1 MVKLPKLMINKRI
14 CQSNNC
20 NKCDRYEY
28 EIPKSCEY
36 AILHYLEDEVILD
49 WRERRS
55 GKTSI
60 LIKMANGYASLGKK
74 VLMINRNFSMV
85 RWVAGNHAIDS
96 RIDLVSLSGVRKYL
110 MGRDRSVINVFLD
123 EITPEDY
130 LILEEGLMGCKI
142 VKGFYT

>member
-1 MVKLPKLMINKRI
+1 MIKLPKINKRI

-36 AILHYLEDEVILD
+36 GILHYLDEDKLE

-60 LIKMANGYASLGKK
+60 IVKMANDYASLGKK
-74 VLMINRNFSMV
+74 VLIITRNSAMV
-85 RWVAGNHAIDS
+85 YCLEESHVVDS
-96 RIDLVSLSGVRKYL
+96 RIDFVSLFGLRRYL
-110 MGRDRSVINVFLD
+110 IGRDRSVINVFLD
-123 EITPEDY
+123 EITPVDY
-130 LILEEGLMGCKI
+130 LPLEEELMGCKI